1 VAKIMNANIWQHFT
15 GPHDGLEPGPMIY
28 FEHPDRTALS

>member
-1 VAKIMNANIWQHFT
+1 MRANLWRQIT

-28 FEHPDRTALS
+28 FEHPDRTAVS